1 MKKLGKFILDNMDK
15 IIYIG
20 LSIMVVNLIFY
31 IFIGSKVIINSDSS
45 FIIDY
50 SIEQIETNSI
60 FPTTWINSNDFWI
73 YSLIPIITPLIRMG
87 VSLFASRQI
96 AVLLQTLAFFLLL
109 YDFYKKVFND
119 KKGMIIMILMFLSGI
134 SGQFMYE
141 MYGDATYGT
150 IVFYMLLALWL
161 FIKYVKSDFKKTKY
175 LVLFDILLG
184 LLTCFSMRF
193 PIYIG
198 APIICCI
205 FY

>member
-73 YSLIPIITPLIRMG
+73 YSLIPIVTPFIYMIFIRD
-87 VSLFASRQI
+87 
-96 AVLLQTLAFFLLL
+96 VLMI
-109 YDFYKKVFND
+109 KKV
-119 KKGMIIMILMFLSGI
+119 
-134 SGQFMYE
+134 
-141 MYGDATYGT
+141 
-150 IVFYMLLALWL
+150 
-161 FIKYVKSDFKKTKY
+161 
-175 LVLFDILLG
+175 
-184 LLTCFSMRF
+184 
-193 PIYIG
+193 
-198 APIICCI
+198 
-205 FY
+205 

>member
-1 MKKLGKFILDNMDK
+1 MKKVIKSINNNLDK
-15 IIYIG
+15 IIIIVISV
-20 LSIMVVNLIFY
+20 LILNLLFY
-31 IFIGSKVIINSDSS
+31 IFVGSKAIINSDST
-45 FIIDY
+45 FIVDY
-50 SIEQIETNSI
+50 SIEQIETKSI
-60 FPTTWINSNDFWI
+60 FPTTWVNSNDFWI
-73 YSLIPIITPLIRMG
+73 YSLIPVITPLIRMG

>member
-73 YSLIPIITPLIRMG
+73 YSLIPIVTPFIKMG
-87 VSLFASRQI
+87 VDFFISRQI
-96 AVLLQTLAFFLLL
+96 AVFVQTVLFFVLL
-109 YDFYKKVFND
+109 YDFYKRCFND
-119 KKGMIIMILMFLSGI
+119 KKGLIII
-134 SGQFMYE
+134 SSPP
-141 MYGDATYGT
+141 
-150 IVFYMLLALWL
+150 V
-161 FIKYVKSDFKKTKY
+161 
-175 LVLFDILLG
+175 
-184 LLTCFSMRF
+184 
-193 PIYIG
+193 
-198 APIICCI
+198 IIA
-205 FY
+205 